1 MYDDD
6 NRSSASDVDRGA
18 TLAGGPP
25 GLADSAWEAALHLLE
40 APFLRPKAF
49 LFVDQEARSVDWEGL
64 LEESAT
70 WSHGERLL
78 VAAAHDLRTGAGGLS
93 IKQLVASLDDANFSR
108 LMLAVHMARGW
119 HRSGLGSRGGGPDR

>member
-1 MYDDD
+1 MYDD
-6 NRSSASDVDRGA
+6 NWSGAS
-18 TLAGGPP
+18 LSGGPP

-40 APFLRPKAF
+40 APFLRPKVF

-78 VAAAHDLRTGAGGLS
+78 SGARPADGRRGPQHQAARCHPR
-93 IKQLVASLDDANFSR
+93 
-108 LMLAVHMARGW
+108 
-119 HRSGLGSRGGGPDR
+119 